1 MFINNFDP
9 VAFSLFSLEIRWY
22 SLAYIFGIL
31 FGWFYCKKILIQEN
45 KTKQEFDNLIQ
56 NLYSEKPPNYTF
68 KVKSFKTAITIIRD
82 LDFKIK
88 NSSELKEKK
97 IKGIGKGILDRI
109 DEIINS
115 GNLKENKTENKSV
128 TNELRLLQNITGIGP
143 KKAQTLVDNNITL
156 SVLLNKP
163 SEEILSNLTHHQ
175 KVGLKYYYDLKKKIP
190 RKYITDFI
198 NILNNYDFKFTVCGS
213 YRRGKDYS
221 GDIDVLILEQ
231 KNTCLDSIISKLKK
245 DKLLTDD
252 LTNKGK
258 TKYMGICKLPNFQQY
273 MRIDIR
279 LIPYESKGAA
289 MLYFTGSGNFNKVM
303 RTEALKK
310 GYTINEYGIYTT
322 KKEGKKMVKDELVPT
337 ESEEDIFKVVD
348 MEYLAPKDRI

>member
-1 MFINNFDP
+1 MNTHI
-9 VAFSLFSLEIRWY
+9 I
-22 SLAYIFGIL
+22 
-31 FGWFYCKKILIQEN
+31 
-45 KTKQEFDNLIQ
+45 QEFDNLIQ

-68 KVKSFKTAITIIRD
+68 KVKSFKTAITVIRD

-88 NSSELKEKK
+88 NSSGLKEKK

-175 KVGLKYYYDLKKKIP
+175 KIGLKYYYDLQKKIP
-190 RKYITDFI
+190 NSIIKKFEK
-198 NILNNYDFKFTVCGS
+198 ILHTFGFSFTICGS
-213 YRRGKDYS
+213 YRREKEYS
-221 GDIDVLILEQ
+221 SDMDILVLHNKYTLSQLITL
-231 KNTCLDSIISKLKK
+231 LKK
-245 DKLLTDD
+245 NNILVDD
-252 LTNKGK
+252 LTNKGQ
-258 TKYMGICKLPNFQQY
+258 TKYMGICQTPGFDQF

-279 LIPYESKGAA
+279 LVTKEQYPFTI
-289 MLYFTGSGNFNKVM
+289 LYFTGSKDTNTYM
-303 RTEALKK
+303 RQKAIDMNYKL
-310 GYTINEYGIYTT
+310 NEYGLYDKNNTPILL
-322 KKEGKKMVKDELVPT
+322 KT
-337 ESEEDIFKVVD
+337 EEEIFNILQCPYKIPS
-348 MEYLAPKDRI
+348 AR